1 MTMRDI
7 LVEDYNDDS
16 EDFLV
21 HYGILGMKWGIRR
34 YQNEDGSYTRAGEMR
49 RRKSF
54 RLETKEEKAERL
66 ARKSV
71 KKAVRQV
78 KKAEQAAKRE
88 EKREQRS
95 AEEQVKLEKKKFQIL
110 RSGDAD
116 RIYKNQHL
124 FTDQEL
130 NTALNR
136 LRQNEQVR
144 QMGKGYQKEQERS
157 RKESQKQSDK
167 QKQNQQA
174 KQQTKNGKSAVQ
186 KLWDA
191 GKMAVGV
198 YATYNQIAK
207 GVNQITGQ
215 ETLPNF
221 GSGTSFRQWQAG
233 RQNVSTGTA
242 GSNTSS
248 SSNQQTSS
256 NTTTGQT
263 SSRPPQSNNSAHQQ
277 STSRSGSSNS
287 GSQATYNYNAGSSS
301 RYSYGSGGFT
311 QWNSQS
317 GGNRSSSSSSSRDS
331 VINMSFDAATGSYT
345 MNGSRASSSG
355 YDWAS
360 AMNRPIRGL
369 I

>member
-21 HYGILGMKWGIRR
+21 HYGILGMKWGVRR

-66 ARKSV
+66 AKKNI

-95 AEEQVKLEKKKFQIL
+95 AEDQARLEKKKFQIL

-174 KQQTKNGKSAVQ
+174 KQQTKNGKDIVDRVISTGTKINNA
-186 KLWDA
+186 
-191 GKMAVGV
+191 
-198 YATYNQIAK
+198 YATYNLVAAA
-207 GVNQITGQ
+207 VNSISGKD
-215 ETLPNF
+215 TLPNF
-221 GSGTSFRQWQAG
+221 KDTSF
-233 RQNVSTGTA
+233 
-242 GSNTSS
+242 SNWRKSKNRNDLTNYTSDEI
-248 SSNQQTSS
+248 
-256 NTTTGQT
+256 
-263 SSRPPQSNNSAHQQ
+263 
-277 STSRSGSSNS
+277 
-287 GSQATYNYNAGSSS
+287 NAA
-301 RYSYGSGGFT
+301 FDAAV
-311 QWNSQS
+311 
-317 GGNRSSSSSSSRDS
+317 SSSSSTSVRARRMDASTTFNWNPSSTQTSNNYNWVSSMESTNIDDVLR
-331 VINMSFDAATGSYT
+331 SY
-345 MNGSRASSSG
+345 S
-355 YDWAS
+355 
-360 AMNRPIRGL
+360 
-369 I
+369 